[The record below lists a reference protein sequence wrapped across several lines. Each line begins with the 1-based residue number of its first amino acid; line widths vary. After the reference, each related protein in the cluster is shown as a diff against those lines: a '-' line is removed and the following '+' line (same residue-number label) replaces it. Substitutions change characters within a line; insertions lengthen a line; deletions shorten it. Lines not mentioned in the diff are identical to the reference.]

1 MICVFIHMPDFG
13 VSIYRLFV
21 TIYRQVFLFI
31 DLAEE
36 NRLLREQKTCKICL
50 DAEVGVVFLPCGHLC
65 CCVLCAPAVRQC
77 PICRA
82 EIRGTVRTFI
92 P

>member
-1 MICVFIHMPDFG
+1 MMVIVVFTG
-13 VSIYRLFV
+13 GTSSNTAVESGSK
-21 TIYRQVFLFI
+21 
-31 DLAEE
+31 DLEEE

-65 CCVLCAPAVRQC
+65 CCVMCAPAVRQC

-92 P
+92 PFIP